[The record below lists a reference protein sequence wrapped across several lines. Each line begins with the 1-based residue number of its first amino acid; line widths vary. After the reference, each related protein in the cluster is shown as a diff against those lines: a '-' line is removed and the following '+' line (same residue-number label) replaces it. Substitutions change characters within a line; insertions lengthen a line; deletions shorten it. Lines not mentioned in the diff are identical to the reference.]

1 VVHSRSVVP
10 SSVMGDGDSH
20 DTDNECCYCRWRRE
34 NFDVMVL
41 LLLPHSRT
49 VDPEN
54 IVDYD
59 PETLDG

>member
-1 VVHSRSVVP
+1 
-10 SSVMGDGDSH
+10 MGDGDSH